1 MKKFLYLMLFSVY
14 VHAQTPYSPLQTPV
28 QSKLPLVQDP
38 NLTPGTVDLKGT
50 KGNVCTI
57 GYTKT
62 VRNVPQSLKRKVFE
76 LYNIDP
82 KSDKFEVDH
91 LISLELGGSNDI
103 TNLWPQS
110 YTTFP
115 WNARDKDALENKL
128 HKMVCKGEISLTD
141 AQNEISSDW
150 TKAYLKY
157 MNK

>member
-14 VHAQTPYSPLQTPV
+14 VHAQTPI

-38 NLTPGTVDLKGT
+38 KLTPGTVDLKGT
-50 KGNVCTI
+50 KGNVCTV